1 MLKHNCKNILKTKL
15 LKTIILKNIIS
26 NLIKKSIFQNRN
38 IKPKIRLLAFFNIN
52 KNKTTKT
59 KIKNTCLLTGRK
71 KSINKNLHLSRHQLN
86 ILSKTNNLQ
95 NFKINS

>member
-1 MLKHNCKNILKTKL
+1 MLKHNSKSILKTKL
-15 LKTIILKNIIS
+15 LKIIILKNIVS

-38 IKPKIRLLAFFNIN
+38 IKAKIRLFAFFNLN
-52 KNKTTKT
+52 KNKITKT

-71 KSINKNLHLSRHQLN
+71 KSINKQLHFSRHQLN
-86 ILSKTNNLQ
+86 IISKNNNLH